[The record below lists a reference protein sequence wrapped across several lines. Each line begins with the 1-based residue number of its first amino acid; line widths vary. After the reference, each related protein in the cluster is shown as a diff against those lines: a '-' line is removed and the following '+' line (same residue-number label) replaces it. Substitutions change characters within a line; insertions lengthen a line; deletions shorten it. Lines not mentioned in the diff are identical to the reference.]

1 MTQLA
6 IKPQSKYPVVH
17 HHKTTGNKDLPGAKT
32 FRINTTRVFNAS
44 HLNIAKADLTIV
56 APKAQKQKGYLSTK
70 RNLLL
75 VTIIYAFILATVLFA
90 LL

>member
-6 IKPQSKYPVVH
+6 IKLRSKYPILH
-17 HHKTTGNKDLPGAKT
+17 HYKTTGNKNVPGAKT
-32 FRINTTRVFNAS
+32 FPIDTTPVFNAS
-44 HLNIAKADLTIV
+44 YLSVAKADLTIV
-56 APKAQKQKGYLSTK
+56 VPKAQKQKGYLSTK